1 MGLGTDMGSIGA
13 WLTAYFLGY
22 EGQVAHTG
30 YRCYLYQHIGVFGFS
45 SLRIRFRSSKPP
57 PLHYLALIYPSLDN
71 QPSQLEHHTLTLT
84 RISVSVPIYFRWL
97 SISFLHYIHSVYFG
111 GMGIP
116 RLTSHLQPYA
126 TLTNLGCNT
135 PECSHHHRKH
145 KEHNI
150 FIDGPGL
157 AYHVYYRALSQSPT
171 VSNAYDAAPSYSE
184 IGQATIAF
192 LHELESY
199 GLLVY
204 AFIERQ
210 HFIVDAVAKASAV
223 QEFTSMATSRP
234 TKRESGSAA

>member
-1 MGLGTDMGSIGA
+1 MLSLSTYRCLWFLELAHSVSIKQVPTLALLSSYLPLARQPAFPIGA
-13 WLTAYFLGY
+13 SHSNANSDKRVCSYLL
-22 EGQVAHTG
+22 QVVIH
-30 YRCYLYQHIGVFGFS
+30 LFS
-45 SLRIRFRSSKPP
+45 TLHSLRLF
-57 PLHYLALIYPSLDN
+57 
-71 QPSQLEHHTLTLT
+71 
-84 RISVSVPIYFRWL
+84 W
-97 SISFLHYIHSVYFG
+97 

-157 AYHVYYRALSQSPT
+157 AYHVYYRALSQSPA